1 MISQKCPQ
9 IRVKMGKAPKQK
21 QIQTITKKNLNY
33 FNYSFRLN
41 NFVLK

>member
-21 QIQTITKKNLNY
+21 QIQTITKKNVNY
-33 FNYSFRLN
+33 FNHFRLN